1 MPASAATIEFPDA
14 AARAALEE
22 RKAIDAAVA
31 GSRPAFE
38 RLYRLHAGRVHAL
51 CMRLTGH
58 RETAEDCVQETFIS
72 AWRALSRF
80 EARSA
85 FTTWLHRIAVNTVMA
100 RHRGLAHALETSA
113 DEAGAA
119 WEAQSAAEDAP
130 PLDLEAAIA
139 GLPAGARQ
147 VLVLV
152 GIYGFSHEE
161 AADALHIAV
170 GTSKAQLHRARQI
183 LAARLD
189 LSPEDA

>member
-1 MPASAATIEFPDA
+1 VQASAATIDFPDA
-14 AARAALEE
+14 AARAALDE
-22 RKAIDAAVA
+22 RKAIAAAVA
-31 GSRPAFE
+31 GNRAAFE
-38 RLYRLHAGRVHAL
+38 RLYRLHAARVHAL

-72 AWRALSRF
+72 AWRALPRF

-85 FTTWLHRIAVNTVMA
+85 FATWLHRIAVNTVLA
-100 RHRGLAHALETSA
+100 RHRGLAQAFETGAS
-113 DEAGAA
+113 EAGAA
-119 WEAQSAAEDAP
+119 FESQSHDDAP
-130 PLDLEAAIA
+130 PLDLEAAISA
-139 GLPAGARQ
+139 LPAGARQ

-161 AADALHIAV
+161 AADALKIAV

-189 LSPEDA
+189 LSPEDK

>member
-1 MPASAATIEFPDA
+1 VQASAATIDFPDA
-14 AARAALEE
+14 AARALLDE
-22 RKAIDAAVA
+22 RKAIAAAAA
-31 GSRPAFE
+31 GNRAAFE
-38 RLYRLHAGRVHAL
+38 RLYRLHAARVHAL

-72 AWRALSRF
+72 AWRALPRF

-85 FTTWLHRIAVNTVMA
+85 LATWLHRIAVNTVMA
-100 RHRGLAHALETSA
+100 RHRGLAQAFETGAS
-113 DEAGAA
+113 EAG
-119 WEAQSAAEDAP
+119 SAFESRSAEDAP
-130 PLDLEAAIA
+130 PLDLEAAISA
-139 GLPAGARQ
+139 LPAGARQ

-161 AADALHIAV
+161 AADALKIAV

-189 LSPEDA
+189 LSPEDK